1 MLQDFVAWEHLKDMI
16 ELGKIPKE
24 TTMFSHMQEKNEV
37 FKITK
42 VPTPIIKW
50 RKSRKK
56 SAVRKSEQV
65 EQDVEEVEDVVD
77 E

>member
-56 SAVRKSEQV
+56 SVVRKSEQ
-65 EQDVEEVEDVVD
+65 EVEEIEDDVD